1 MIDTEVEEIGD
12 KTVDV
17 ISAVRK
23 YKTLNKKALN
33 AQVSRILLKCDEE
46 TKEQL
51 KGTYTDLKATLHV
64 AKIESGDAGV
74 DIITE
79 KYGLKLEIEF

>member
-1 MIDTEVEEIGD
+1 M
-12 KTVDV
+12 DV

-64 AKIESGDAGV
+64 AAIESGDAGA

>member
-1 MIDTEVEEIGD
+1 MIDTEAEEIGD
-12 KTVDV
+12 KTMDV

-23 YKTLNKKALN
+23 YKTLSKKALN
-33 AQVSRILLKCDEE
+33 AQVSQIVLECDEK

-64 AKIESGDAGV
+64 AKIESGDARA